1 MPKSTV
7 DEIRAR
13 FDADVERFSN
23 LDTGQSTTID
33 APLVL
38 ELIAEAAAATTP
50 HATHLLDIGCGAGN
64 YALRLLQEIPGMVVD
79 LVDLSQ
85 PMLDRAR
92 QRVGAATDG
101 EVQAIQ
107 ADIRQLAP
115 KVGVS
120 QLAENRYDLVVTAAA
135 LHHLRT
141 EAEWEAVFTSVYRS
155 LRPGGSFWLSD
166 LITHDIEAVQAVM
179 WRRYGD
185 YLTDLRDEAYR
196 DHVFAYIEKE
206 DSPRSLPFQLDLLR
220 RVGFRQLDV
229 LHKTSVFA
237 AFGGVKV

>member
-7 DEIRAR
+7 EEIRAR
-13 FDADVERFSN
+13 FDADVERFAA
-23 LDTGQSTTID
+23 LDTGQSTTLD

-50 HATHLLDIGCGAGN
+50 HATHLLDVGCGAGN
-64 YALRLLQEIPGMVVD
+64 YALRLLREIPDLSVD

-92 QRVGAATDG
+92 QRVGAATRG
-101 EVQAIQ
+101 VVTTIQ
-107 ADIRQLAP
+107 ADIRDLELAP
-115 KVGVS
+115 
-120 QLAENRYDLVVTAAA
+120 ERYDVVVTGAA

-141 EAEWEAVFTSVYRS
+141 EAEWEAVFAAVYRS
-155 LRPGGSFWLSD
+155 LTPGGSFWLSD
-166 LITHDIEAVQAVM
+166 LITHDIEAVQAMM

-185 YLTDLRDEAYR
+185 YLTELKDAAYR
-196 DHVFAYIEKE
+196 DHVFAYIERE
-206 DSPRSLPFQLDLLR
+206 DTPRSLTYQIEMLR

-237 AFGGVKV
+237 AFGGIK